1 MNRQDQEIVLLA
13 PLSGPV
19 VPIEDVPDPVFAGK
33 LFGDGIGL
41 DPLDNLLVAPCD
53 GTISH
58 LARTG
63 HAVTLTTGEGA
74 ELLLHIGIDTV
85 ELKGEG
91 FTPKVRE
98 GERVVA
104 GQSLIE
110 FDADYVARRAHSLV
124 TVVAIANGDAFQIAR
139 RGSGP
144 MQAGR
149 TMLLTLVSTG
159 NAVVSHGASDA
170 ERSAA
175 AGAAAAG
182 THASAEASSAAA
194 SAASSSAGSTAG
206 TAVASEATA
215 AAAVAVAESASAG
228 TVVTEPA
235 LAGATS
241 TEARADVTL
250 AHKGGLHARPAAR
263 AREAAR
269 KFASK
274 VELHFDGRH
283 APLNSIVSLL
293 GLGAGEGARVTVIAT
308 GHDAQAA
315 LAAVVAELEH
325 EAQSEREEL
334 PAGAVSPP
342 PPRADN
348 AAGAALDPNTLA
360 GVAAS
365 SGVGVG
371 TLVRW
376 DDADLAPPE
385 LASGT
390 SAAESRALD
399 KALAAVDE
407 ELKTTVHNASQR
419 GAVGE
424 AGIFAVHRVLLEDPA
439 LVDAARDLI
448 SLGKSAGF
456 AWREAIRAQTSMLGR
471 LDDALLAERA
481 ADLRD
486 IEKRV
491 LRALGLSSANR
502 TRALP
507 DEAVLVAEE
516 FTPSDL
522 SGLDTSRVTGL
533 VTARGGATSHA
544 AIIARQL
551 GIPALVA
558 VGDALHAIPDG
569 TMVVVDASAGRLEYA
584 PTTLDIDRARTE
596 RARLASVREFNRK
609 SASQAASTTDGRA
622 IEIAAN
628 IATTGDAEIAVD
640 NGADAVGLLRTELLF
655 IHRKQAPSAD
665 EHRDS
670 YQAIVGAL
678 QGRTAIIRTLDVG
691 ADKEVDYLTL
701 PPEPNPA
708 LGLRGIRLAQVRPDL
723 LDEQLRGLLAV
734 QPHGAV
740 RILLPMVTD
749 AGELIRLRARIDE
762 LQREAGRTEP
772 VEVGVMIEVPSA
784 ALLADQ
790 LARYA
795 DFLSIGTNDLTQ
807 YTLAMD
813 RMQAQLADQ
822 ADGLH
827 PAVLRLIAATAQGA
841 AKYGRWV
848 GVCGALAG
856 DPVAVPLLVGLGV
869 TELSVDPVSVPAIK
883 ARVRKLDYQLC
894 RQRAQDVLALESAQA
909 VRAVSRETWPLD

>member
-1 MNRQDQEIVLLA
+1 MNRQVKEIELLA
-13 PLSGPV
+13 PLTGPV
-19 VPIEDVPDPVFAGK
+19 VPIEEVPDPVFAGK

-41 DPLDNLLVAPCD
+41 DPLDNVLVAPCD

-63 HAVTLTTGEGA
+63 HAVTITTAGGA
-74 ELLLHIGIDTV
+74 EVLLHVGIDTV

-98 GERVVA
+98 GERVAA

-110 FDADYVARRAHSLV
+110 FDPDYVARRAHSLV

-139 RGSGP
+139 RGSG
-144 MQAGR
+144 MMRSGR
-149 TMLLTLVSTG
+149 TLLLSLVPTG
-159 NAVVSHGASDA
+159 SPVVSATASDA
-170 ERSAA
+170 ER
-175 AGAAAAG
+175 
-182 THASAEASSAAA
+182 
-194 SAASSSAGSTAG
+194 
-206 TAVASEATA
+206 
-215 AAAVAVAESASAG
+215 AAAVASVTTVTDAASGVTMTQTTVAVATQGASD
-228 TVVTEPA
+228 V
-235 LAGATS
+235 
-241 TEARADVTL
+241 EARADVTL

-274 VELHFDGRH
+274 VELHYGGK
-283 APLNSIVSLL
+283 AASLNSIVSLL
-293 GLGAGEGARVTVIAT
+293 GLGAGEGANVTVVAT
-308 GHDAQAA
+308 GHDANEA

-325 EAQSEREEL
+325 DAPAEHEQQSPAQ
-334 PAGAVSPP
+334 AVSPA
-342 PPRADN
+342 PRAAS
-348 AAGAALDPNTLA
+348 AAGARPLEPNTLA

-376 DDADLAPPE
+376 DDGDITPPE
-385 LASGT
+385 AATGTPAS
-390 SAAESRALD
+390 ESRALD
-399 KALAAVDE
+399 KALAVVDD
-407 ELKTTVHNASQR
+407 ELKSTVQQASQR

-456 AWREAIRAQTSMLGR
+456 AWRESIRAQTAMLGG
-471 LDDALLAERA
+471 LDDTLLSERA

-491 LRALGLSSANR
+491 LRALGLSSPS
-502 TRALP
+502 RARDLP
-507 DEAVLVAEE
+507 QEAVLCADE

-533 VTARGGATSHA
+533 VTARGGATTHA

-558 VGDALHAIPDG
+558 IGDALHAIPDG
-569 TMVVVDASAGRLEYA
+569 TLVVVDASAGRLEYA
-584 PTTLDIDRARTE
+584 PTTLDIDRARAE
-596 RARLASVREFNRK
+596 RARLASVREQNRK
-609 SASQAASTTDGRA
+609 TSQAAAKTTDGHA
-622 IEIAAN
+622 VEIAAN
-628 IATTGDAEIAVD
+628 IATVADAQVAVE
-640 NGADAVGLLRTELLF
+640 NGADAVGLLRTELMF
-655 IHRKQAPSAD
+655 IHRPTAPSVA
-665 EHRDS
+665 EHS
-670 YQAIVGAL
+670 EAYQSIATAL

-691 ADKEVDYLTL
+691 ADKEVDYLSL

-723 LDEQLRGLLAV
+723 LDDQLRGLIAV
-734 QPHGAV
+734 QPYGTV

-749 AGELIRLRARIDE
+749 VGELIRLRARIDE
-762 LQREAGRTEP
+762 FQREMGRTDP
-772 VEVGVMIEVPSA
+772 IEVGVMIEVPSA

-827 PAVLRLIAATAQGA
+827 PAVLRLIAATTQGA

-883 ARVRKLDYQLC
+883 ARVRSLDYQLC
-894 RQRAQDVLALESAQA
+894 RQRAQDALALESAQA
-909 VRAVSRETWPLD
+909 VRAASREVWPLD